1 MTEIAVLFVV
11 MFGLMAFGAPIFLA
25 MLIAVLATLIVGDFG
40 SATALPTQ
48 MAAGVDSYELLAI
61 PFFILMGSLM
71 SKAGLTERI
80 VGFLMYFIGGVKGGL
95 AHTVIGASAFASS
108 VSGSAPA
115 AASMIGSA
123 MLPMMRKAGYRQEF
137 SAATVAASAV
147 LGPVIPPSVPMV
159 FVALVTSLSVGQLF
173 IAGLGPGILLIVG
186 LVLVV
191 LMRSRQV
198 SGPIPETETVNPY
211 RETGLRTITLR
222 ALPALLTPVLILVG
236 VIGGFATVTE
246 ISIMA
251 SAYVLILGLVYR
263 TLNLR
268 STFQVFTQTALF
280 SATIMMI
287 FAAVGGFTYIVA
299 LTRLGS
305 RIDTWVQEAGL
316 GVFAFLLLTMLFFL
330 VLGTIMD
337 AIPAI
342 LIFVPVLLPSA
353 IALGIDPI
361 HYSAMI
367 VVNLMVGLI
376 TPPVGALLFVVTKLA
391 RVSFGPLVR
400 QMGPYLLV
408 YLLVVILTTFVPALT
423 LGLPGLLF

>member
-1 MTEIAVLFVV
+1 MEIAVLFLV
-11 MFGLMAFGAPIFLA
+11 MFAFMALGAPIYLA
-25 MLIAVLATLIVGDFG
+25 MLTAVLATLIAG
-40 SATALPTQ
+40 SYGAATALPTQ

-61 PFFILMGSLM
+61 PFFILMGLLM

-80 VGFLMYFIGGVKGGL
+80 VAFLMYFIGGIKGGL
-95 AHTVIGASAFASS
+95 AHTVVGASAFASS

-123 MLPMMRKAGYRQEF
+123 MLPMMRRSGYRSEF
-137 SAATVAASAV
+137 SAAVVTSSAV

-173 IAGLGPGILLIVG
+173 IAGIVPGVLMIGG

-191 LMRSRQV
+191 VLRARSQGR
-198 SGPIPETETVNPY
+198 IPDTAAVNPY
-211 RETGLRTITLR
+211 RQQGLTRVTLR

-236 VIGGFATVTE
+236 VIGGYATVTE
-246 ISIMA
+246 ISIVS
-251 SAYVLILGLVYR
+251 SAYVLVLGLVYR

-268 STFQVFTQTALF
+268 STFQVFTRTALF

-299 LTRLGS
+299 LTRLGD
-305 RIDTWVQEAGL
+305 RIDTFVQSAGL
-316 GVFAFLLLTMLFFL
+316 GTFSFLLLTMLFFL

-353 IALGIDPI
+353 VALGIDPI
-361 HYSAMI
+361 HYAAMI
-367 VVNLMVGLI
+367 VINLMVGLI
-376 TPPVGALLFVVTKLA
+376 TPPVGALLFVTTKLA

-400 QMGPYLLV
+400 EMTPFLIV
-408 YLLVVILTTFVPALT
+408 YLLVIILTTFVPAMT
-423 LGLPGLLF
+423 VWLPGLLF

>member
-1 MTEIAVLFVV
+1 MMEIAVLFVV
-11 MFGLMAFGAPIFLA
+11 MFLLMALGSPIFLA
-25 MLIAVLATLIVGDFG
+25 MLIAVLVTLVLGDFG

-80 VGFLMYFIGGVKGGL
+80 VAFLMYFIGGIKGGL

-123 MLPMMRKAGYRQEF
+123 MLPMMRRSGYRQEF
-137 SAATVAASAV
+137 SAAVVASSAV

-186 LVLVV
+186 LIAVVV
-191 LMRSRQV
+191 LRSR
-198 SGPIPETETVNPY
+198 GTERIPDTEAVNPY
-211 RETGLRTITLR
+211 RKDGLLAVTLR
-222 ALPALLTPVLILVG
+222 ALPALLTPLLILVG

-246 ISIMA
+246 ISILA
-251 SAYVLILGLVYR
+251 SAYVLLLGLIYR

-268 STFQVFTQTALF
+268 STFDVFTHTALF

-299 LTRLGS
+299 LTRLGT
-305 RIDTWVQEAGL
+305 RIDAFVKDAGL
-316 GVFAFLLLTMLFFL
+316 GVFTFLLLTMLFFL
-330 VLGTIMD
+330 VLGMIMD

-342 LIFVPVLLPSA
+342 LIFVPVLLPTA

-376 TPPVGALLFVVTKLA
+376 TPPVGALLFVTTKLA
-391 RVSFGPLVR
+391 RVSFVPLVKEAA
-400 QMGPYLLV
+400 PFITV
-408 YLLVVILTTFVPALT
+408 YMVVVILTTFIPALT
-423 LGLPGLLF
+423 IGLPGLLF

>member
-1 MTEIAVLFVV
+1 MMEIAILFAV
-11 MFGLMAFGAPIFLA
+11 MFALMAMGTSIYLA
-25 MLIAVLATLIVGDFG
+25 MLIATLAGLVSGGLG
-40 SATALPTQ
+40 SATVLPTQ

-61 PFFILMGSLM
+61 PFFVLMGSLM

-80 VGFLMYFIGGVKGGL
+80 VAFLMYFIGGIKGGL

-123 MLPMMRKAGYRQEF
+123 MLPIMRRSGYRQEF
-137 SAATVAASAV
+137 SAAVVASSAV

-173 IAGLGPGILLIVG
+173 VAGTIPGILLIIG
-186 LVLVV
+186 LILVV
-191 LMRSRQV
+191 AFKSRGT
-198 SGPIPETETVNPY
+198 SRIPNTEVINPY
-211 RETGLRTITLR
+211 REIGLVAATLR
-222 ALPALLTPVLILVG
+222 ALPSLLTPILILAG

-246 ISIMA
+246 ISILA
-251 SAYVLILGLVYR
+251 SAYVLVLGLVYR
-263 TLNLR
+263 SLDIKRTIA
-268 STFQVFTQTALF
+268 VFKETALF
-280 SATIMMI
+280 SAVIMMI
-287 FAAVGGFTYIVA
+287 FAAVGGFTYLVA
-299 LTRLGS
+299 LTRLGAKVEN
-305 RIDTWVQEAGL
+305 IVQDAGL
-316 GVFAFLLLTMLFFL
+316 GVFAFLLITMFLFL
-330 VLGTIMD
+330 LLGTIMD

-376 TPPVGALLFVVTKLA
+376 TPPVGALLFVTTKLA
-391 RVSFGPLVR
+391 RVSFVPLVKEIF
-400 QMGPYLLV
+400 PFLIV
-408 YLLVVILTTFVPALT
+408 YLLVVILTTFVPVVT
-423 LGLPGLLF
+423 IGLPKLLF

>member
-11 MFGLMAFGAPIFLA
+11 MFALLALGSPIFLA
-25 MLIAVLATLIVGDFG
+25 MLIAVLVTLIVGDFG

-80 VGFLMYFIGGVKGGL
+80 VAFLMYFIGGIKGGL

-123 MLPMMRKAGYRQEF
+123 MLPMMKRSGYRQEF
-137 SAATVAASAV
+137 SAAVVASSAV

-173 IAGLGPGILLIVG
+173 IAGLGPGILLILG
-186 LVLVV
+186 LALVV
-191 LMRSRQV
+191 VFRSR
-198 SGPIPETETVNPY
+198 GIARIPDTEAVNPY
-211 RETGLRTITLR
+211 RQDGLTAVTLR

-246 ISIMA
+246 ISILA
-251 SAYVLILGLVYR
+251 SAYVLLLGWIYK

-268 STFQVFTQTALF
+268 STFDIFTQTALF

-299 LTRLGS
+299 LTRLGA
-305 RIDTWVQEAGL
+305 RIDSLVQEAGL

-330 VLGTIMD
+330 VLGMIMD

-367 VVNLMVGLI
+367 VINLMVGLI
-376 TPPVGALLFVVTKLA
+376 TPPVGALLFVTTKLA
-391 RVSFGPLVR
+391 RVSFVPLVKEAA
-400 QMGPYLLV
+400 PFIAV
-408 YLLVVILTTFVPALT
+408 YFLVVVLTTFLPALT
-423 LGLPGLLF
+423 TGLPGLLF

>member
-123 MLPMMRKAGYRQEF
+123 MLPMMRKAGYRREF

-173 IAGLGPGILLIVG
+173 IAGIGPGVLLIAG
-186 LVLVV
+186 LMIVV
-191 LMRSRQV
+191 IFRCRGN
-198 SGPIPETETVNPY
+198 GPIPATEAIDPY
-211 RETGLRTITLR
+211 RKKGFRKVALR
-222 ALPALLTPVLILVG
+222 ALPALLTPILILVG
-236 VIGGFATVTE
+236 VIGGYATVTE
-246 ISIMA
+246 ISIFA
-251 SAYVLILGLVYR
+251 SAYVLVLGVIYR
-263 TLNLR
+263 TLNVR
-268 STFQVFTQTALF
+268 STLQVFTQTALF

-299 LTRLGS
+299 LTRLGN
-305 RIDTWVQEAGL
+305 RIDAWVQDAGL
-316 GVFAFLLLTMLFFL
+316 GVFAFLLLTLLFFL
-330 VLGTIMD
+330 ILGTVMD

-342 LIFVPVLLPSA
+342 LIFVPVLLPTA

-361 HYSAMI
+361 HYAAMI

-391 RVSFGPLVR
+391 KVGFGPLVR
-400 QMGPYLLV
+400 EAGPFLLV
-408 YLLVVILTTFVPALT
+408 YLLVIILTTFLPALT
-423 LGLPGLLF
+423 IGLPRLLF

>member
-1 MTEIAVLFVV
+1 MIEIATLFVV
-11 MFGLMAFGAPIFLA
+11 MFALMALGAPIFLS
-25 MLIAVLATLIVGDFG
+25 MLIAVLATIVIGGYG

-48 MAAGVDSYELLAI
+48 MTAGIDSYELLAI
-61 PFFILMGSLM
+61 PFFILMGLLM

-123 MLPMMRKAGYRQEF
+123 MLPMMKRAGYRQEF
-137 SAATVAASAV
+137 SAAVVASSAV

-173 IAGLGPGILLIVG
+173 IAGIIPGILLIVG
-186 LVLVV
+186 LLGVVV
-191 LMRSRQV
+191 LRSRGTDRV
-198 SGPIPETETVNPY
+198 PDVETVNPY
-211 RETGLRTITLR
+211 RQQGLLKISLR
-222 ALPALLTPVLILVG
+222 ALPALLTPVLIIVG

-246 ISIMA
+246 ISILA
-251 SAYVLILGLVYR
+251 SAYVLLLGLIYR
-263 TLNLR
+263 TLDLR
-268 STFQVFTQTALF
+268 AMFDVFKQTALF

-305 RIDTWVQEAGL
+305 RVDSLVQEAGL
-316 GVFAFLLLTMLFFL
+316 SAFTFLLLTILLFL
-330 VLGTIMD
+330 ILGMIMD

-353 IALGIDPI
+353 LALGIDPI

-367 VVNLMVGLI
+367 VINLMVGLI
-376 TPPVGALLFVVTKLA
+376 TPPVGALLFVTTKLA
-391 RVSFGPLVR
+391 RVSFAPLVR
-400 QMGPYLLV
+400 EAVPFLIV
-408 YLLVVILTTFVPALT
+408 YLVVIVLCTFIPALT
-423 LGLPGLLF
+423 IGLPGLLF

>member
-1 MTEIAVLFVV
+1 MMEIGVLFLV
-11 MFGLMAFGAPIFLA
+11 MFALMALGAPIYLSMLA
-25 MLIAVLATLIVGDFG
+25 AVLVTLVVGGLG
-40 SATALPTQ
+40 SATVLPTQ

-80 VGFLMYFIGGVKGGL
+80 VAFLMYFIGGLKGGL
-95 AHTVIGASAFASS
+95 AYTVIGASAFASS

-123 MLPMMRKAGYRQEF
+123 MLPIMRRSGYRQEF
-137 SAATVAASAV
+137 SAAVVTSSAV

-173 IAGLGPGILLIVG
+173 IAGVAPGILLIVG
-186 LVLVV
+186 LLLVV
-191 LMRSRQV
+191 LWRSR
-198 SGPIPETETVNPY
+198 GRGRIPATEVVNPY
-211 RETGLRTITLR
+211 RAEGLVRVTLR
-222 ALPALLTPVLILVG
+222 ALPALLTPVLILAG

-246 ISIMA
+246 ISMLA
-251 SAYVLILGLVYR
+251 SAYVLVLGLAYR
-263 TLNLR
+263 TLDLR
-268 STFQVFTQTALF
+268 STLQVFIQTALF
-280 SATIMMI
+280 ASTIMMI

-299 LTRLGS
+299 LTRLGG
-305 RIDTWVQEAGL
+305 RIEAFVQEAGL
-316 GVFAFLLLTMLFFL
+316 GVFAFLLLTMLFFM
-330 VLGTIMD
+330 VLGMIMD

-353 IALGIDPI
+353 MALGIDPI

-376 TPPVGALLFVVTKLA
+376 TPPVGALLFVTTKLA
-391 RVSFGPLVR
+391 GVSFVPLVR
-400 QMGPYLLV
+400 EMAPFILV
-408 YLLVVILTTFVPALT
+408 YFAVIALVTFIPALT
-423 LGLPGLLF
+423 IGLPGLFF

>member
-1 MTEIAVLFVV
+1 MTEIAVLFLV
-11 MFGLMAFGAPIFLA
+11 MFGLMAFGAPIFVA
-25 MLIAVLATLIVGDFG
+25 MLTAVLATLVVGDFG

-48 MAAGVDSYELLAI
+48 MAGGVDSYELLAI

-80 VGFLMYFIGGVKGGL
+80 VGFLMYFIGGIKGGL

-123 MLPMMRKAGYRQEF
+123 MLPMMRKAGYRREF

-173 IAGLGPGILLIVG
+173 IAGIGPGVLLIAG
-186 LVLVV
+186 LMIVV
-191 LMRSRQV
+191 IFRSRGN
-198 SGPIPETETVNPY
+198 GPIPATEAINPY
-211 RETGLRTITLR
+211 RKNGFRKVALR
-222 ALPALLTPVLILVG
+222 ALPALLTPILILVG
-236 VIGGFATVTE
+236 VIGGYATVTE
-246 ISIMA
+246 ISIFA
-251 SAYVLILGLVYR
+251 SAYVLVLGVIYR
-263 TLNLR
+263 TLNVR
-268 STFQVFTQTALF
+268 STLQVFTQTALF

-299 LTRLGS
+299 LTRLGN
-305 RIDTWVQEAGL
+305 RIDAWVQDAGL
-316 GVFAFLLLTMLFFL
+316 GIFAFLLLTLLFFL
-330 VLGTIMD
+330 ILGTVMD

-342 LIFVPVLLPSA
+342 LIFVPVLLPTA

-361 HYSAMI
+361 HYAAMI

-391 RVSFGPLVR
+391 KVGFGPLVR
-400 QMGPYLLV
+400 EAGPFLLV
-408 YLLVVILTTFVPALT
+408 YLLVMILTTFLPALT
-423 LGLPGLLF
+423 IGLPRLLF

>member
-1 MTEIAVLFVV
+1 MEIGVLFVV
-11 MFGLMAFGAPIFLA
+11 MFGLMALGAPIFLA
-25 MLIAVLATLIVGDFG
+25 MLIAVLVTLVIGDYG

-80 VGFLMYFIGGVKGGL
+80 VAFLMYFIGGIKGGL
-95 AHTVIGASAFASS
+95 AYTVIGASAFAST

-115 AASMIGSA
+115 AASMIGSS
-123 MLPMMRKAGYRQEF
+123 MLPMMKRSGYRQEF
-137 SAATVAASAV
+137 SAAVVASSAV

-173 IAGLGPGILLIVG
+173 MAGIVPGVLLIAGLF
-186 LVLVV
+186 LVV
-191 LMRSRQV
+191 VLRSR
-198 SGPIPETETVNPY
+198 GTARIPDTAAVNPY
-211 RETGLRTITLR
+211 REAGLRAVTLR
-222 ALPALLTPVLILVG
+222 AVPALLTPVLIIAG

-246 ISIMA
+246 ISILS
-251 SAYVLILGLVYR
+251 SAYVLVLGLVYR
-263 TLNLR
+263 ALDLR
-268 STFQVFTQTALF
+268 AVFQVFSQTALF

-299 LTRLGS
+299 LTRLGA
-305 RIDTWVQEAGL
+305 RVDEFVQGAGF
-316 GVFAFLLLTMLFFL
+316 GPVTFLLLTMLLFL
-330 VLGTIMD
+330 LLGTIMD

-376 TPPVGALLFVVTKLA
+376 TPPVGALLFVTTKLA
-391 RVSFGPLVR
+391 RVQFSPLVR
-400 QMGPYLLV
+400 EMAPFILV
-408 YLLVVILTTFVPALT
+408 YFVVVVLATFLPALT
-423 LGLPGLLF
+423 AGLPGLLF

>member
-1 MTEIAVLFVV
+1 MMEIAVLFIV
-11 MFGLMAFGAPIFLA
+11 MFALMVLGAPIFLA
-25 MLIAVLATLIVGDFG
+25 MLIAVLVTLIVGDFG

-80 VGFLMYFIGGVKGGL
+80 VAFLMYFIGGIKGGL

-115 AASMIGSA
+115 TASMIGSA
-123 MLPMMRKAGYRQEF
+123 MLPMMRRAGYRQEF
-137 SAATVAASAV
+137 SAAVVAASAV

-159 FVALVTSLSVGQLF
+159 FLALVTSLSVGQLF
-173 IAGLGPGILLIVG
+173 IAGLAPGILLIVG
-186 LVLVV
+186 LFLVV
-191 LMRSRQV
+191 LWRGR
-198 SGPIPETETVNPY
+198 GGERIPETEVVNPY
-211 RETGLRTITLR
+211 RQEGLLQVSLR

-246 ISIMA
+246 ISILA
-251 SAYVLILGLVYR
+251 SAYVLLLGLIYR
-263 TLNLR
+263 SLNLR
-268 STFQVFTQTALF
+268 ATFAVFTQTALF

-299 LTRLGS
+299 LTRLGA
-305 RIDTWVQEAGL
+305 RIDEFVQGAGL
-316 GVFAFLLLTMLFFL
+316 NGFTFLLLTILFFVL
-330 VLGTIMD
+330 LGTIMD

-353 IALGIDPI
+353 MALGIDPI
-361 HYSAMI
+361 HYGATI

-376 TPPVGALLFVVTKLA
+376 TPPVGALLFVTTKLA
-391 RVSFGPLVR
+391 RIPFGPLVR
-400 QMGPYLLV
+400 ELV
-408 YLLVVILTTFVPALT
+408 PFLIIYLLVVVLTTFIPALT
-423 LGLPGLLF
+423 TGLPDLLF

>member
-11 MFGLMAFGAPIFLA
+11 MFALLALGSPIFLA
-25 MLIAVLATLIVGDFG
+25 MLIAVLVTLIVGDFG

-80 VGFLMYFIGGVKGGL
+80 VAFLMYFIGGIKGGL

-123 MLPMMRKAGYRQEF
+123 MLPMMRRSGYRQEF
-137 SAATVAASAV
+137 SAAVVASSAV

-173 IAGLGPGILLIVG
+173 IAGIVPGVLLIAG

-191 LMRSRQV
+191 VLRSR
-198 SGPIPETETVNPY
+198 GTARIPDTEAVNPY
-211 RETGLRTITLR
+211 RQEGLTAVTLR

-246 ISIMA
+246 ISILA
-251 SAYVLILGLVYR
+251 SAYVLLLGLIYR
-263 TLNLR
+263 TLDLR
-268 STFQVFTQTALF
+268 STFKVFTETALF
-280 SATIMMI
+280 SAVIMMI

-299 LTRLGS
+299 LTRLGA
-305 RIDTWVQEAGL
+305 RVDALVQDAGL

-330 VLGTIMD
+330 VLGMIMD

-376 TPPVGALLFVVTKLA
+376 TPPVGALLFVTTKLA
-391 RVSFGPLVR
+391 RVSFVPLVKEAA
-400 QMGPYLLV
+400 PFIAV
-408 YLLVVILTTFVPALT
+408 YLLVVVLTTFFPALT
-423 LGLPGLLF
+423 IGLPGLLF

>member
-1 MTEIAVLFVV
+1 MEIGVLFVV
-11 MFGLMAFGAPIFLA
+11 MFGLMALGAPIFLA
-25 MLIAVLATLIVGDFG
+25 MLIAVLVTLVIGDYG

-80 VGFLMYFIGGVKGGL
+80 VAFLMYFIGGIKGGL
-95 AHTVIGASAFASS
+95 AYTVIGASAFAST

-115 AASMIGSA
+115 AASMIGSS
-123 MLPMMRKAGYRQEF
+123 MLPMMKRSGYRQEF
-137 SAATVAASAV
+137 SAAVVASSAV

-173 IAGLGPGILLIVG
+173 MAGIVPGVLLIAGLF
-186 LVLVV
+186 LVV
-191 LMRSRQV
+191 VLRSR
-198 SGPIPETETVNPY
+198 GTARIPDTAAVNPY
-211 RETGLRTITLR
+211 REAGLRAVTVR
-222 ALPALLTPVLILVG
+222 AVPALLTPILIIAG

-246 ISIMA
+246 ISILS
-251 SAYVLILGLVYR
+251 SAYVLVLGLVYKS
-263 TLNLR
+263 LDLR
-268 STFQVFTQTALF
+268 SVFQVFSQTALF

-299 LTRLGS
+299 LTRLGT
-305 RIDTWVQEAGL
+305 RVDEFVQDAGF
-316 GVFAFLLLTMLFFL
+316 GPVTFLLLTMLLFL
-330 VLGTIMD
+330 LLGTIMD

-376 TPPVGALLFVVTKLA
+376 TPPVGALLFVTTKLA
-391 RVSFGPLVR
+391 RVQFSPLVR
-400 QMGPYLLV
+400 EAVPFILV
-408 YLLVVILTTFVPALT
+408 YFVVVVLTTFIPALT
-423 LGLPGLLF
+423 AGLPGLLF

>member
-1 MTEIAVLFVV
+1 MEIGVLFVV
-11 MFGLMAFGAPIFLA
+11 MFGLMALGAPIFLA
-25 MLIAVLATLIVGDFG
+25 MLIAVLVTLVIGDYG

-80 VGFLMYFIGGVKGGL
+80 VAFLMYFIGGIKGGL
-95 AHTVIGASAFASS
+95 AYTVIGASAFAST

-115 AASMIGSA
+115 AASMIGSS
-123 MLPMMRKAGYRQEF
+123 MLPMMKRSGYRQEF
-137 SAATVAASAV
+137 SAAVVASSAV

-173 IAGLGPGILLIVG
+173 MAGIVPGVLLISG
-186 LVLVV
+186 LFLVV
-191 LMRSRQV
+191 VLRSR
-198 SGPIPETETVNPY
+198 GTARIPDTAAVNPY
-211 RETGLRTITLR
+211 REAGLRAVTLR
-222 ALPALLTPVLILVG
+222 AVPALLTPVLIIAG

-246 ISIMA
+246 ISILS
-251 SAYVLILGLVYR
+251 SAYVLVLGLVYR
-263 TLNLR
+263 ALDLR
-268 STFQVFTQTALF
+268 AVFQVFSQTALF

-299 LTRLGS
+299 LTRLGA
-305 RIDTWVQEAGL
+305 RVDEFVQGAGF
-316 GVFAFLLLTMLFFL
+316 GPVTFLLLTMLLFL
-330 VLGTIMD
+330 LLGTIMD

-376 TPPVGALLFVVTKLA
+376 TPPVGALLFVTTKLA
-391 RVSFGPLVR
+391 RVQFSPLVR
-400 QMGPYLLV
+400 EMAPFILV
-408 YLLVVILTTFVPALT
+408 YFVVVVLATFLPVLTA
-423 LGLPGLLF
+423 GLPGLLF

>member
-1 MTEIAVLFVV
+1 MEIGVLFVV
-11 MFGLMAFGAPIFLA
+11 MFGLMALGAPIFLA
-25 MLIAVLATLIVGDFG
+25 MLIAVLVTLVIGDYG

-80 VGFLMYFIGGVKGGL
+80 VAFLMYFIGGIKGGL
-95 AHTVIGASAFASS
+95 AYTVIGASAFAST

-115 AASMIGSA
+115 AASMIGSS
-123 MLPMMRKAGYRQEF
+123 MLPMMKRSGYRQEF
-137 SAATVAASAV
+137 SAAVVASSAV

-173 IAGLGPGILLIVG
+173 MAGIVPGVLLISG
-186 LVLVV
+186 LFLVV
-191 LMRSRQV
+191 VLRSR
-198 SGPIPETETVNPY
+198 GTARIPDTAAVNPY
-211 RETGLRTITLR
+211 REAGLRAVTLR
-222 ALPALLTPVLILVG
+222 AVPALLTPVLIIAG

-246 ISIMA
+246 ISILS
-251 SAYVLILGLVYR
+251 SAYVLVLGLVYR
-263 TLNLR
+263 ALDLR
-268 STFQVFTQTALF
+268 AVFQVFSQTALF

-299 LTRLGS
+299 LTRLGA
-305 RIDTWVQEAGL
+305 RVDEFVQGAGF
-316 GVFAFLLLTMLFFL
+316 GPVTFLLLTMLLFL
-330 VLGTIMD
+330 LLGTIMD

-376 TPPVGALLFVVTKLA
+376 TPPVGALLFVTTKLA
-391 RVSFGPLVR
+391 RVQFSPLVR
-400 QMGPYLLV
+400 EMAPFILV
-408 YLLVVILTTFVPALT
+408 YFVVVVLATFLPALT
-423 LGLPGLLF
+423 AGLPGLLF